1 MRGAPTRSKEVVER
15 YELHSALGAGG
26 MATVHLARFRGAVG
40 FARAVAVKRVHKHL
54 ANNPAVAAS
63 FANEARTA
71 SRVHHPNVVRL
82 LDVVAKNGEVLLVL
96 EYVSGE
102 SLAGA
107 LAACSKRSAR
117 VPLPIVSRILCDV
130 LEGLHAAHE
139 AVGEDGEP
147 LEIVHRDVSPQ
158 NVLLGADGVARVL
171 DFGIAKALANT
182 QEPTTKDGVLKG
194 KVSYLA
200 PEQLSGAR
208 PDRRV
213 DVYAAGI
220 ILWEALAGQRLFAG
234 KTPGA
239 VIAEALS
246 RDVPPP
252 STFRGDV
259 SPELDAVVARA
270 IERHRD
276 LRFSTAREMA
286 IALEAVCPP
295 AMSRDVA
302 SWLEEVSG
310 DAIRARV
317 KLVREMEG
325 SSSEPAG
332 VSAPLTGENED
343 ENEDE
348 TVSVATIPDAPAV
361 RGGRRRRFAIASVLL
376 GVSVVVGVGVQ
387 RGCRPT
393 SEPAERVT
401 TTESAESTDV
411 DLDMEP
417 ESIELPA
424 TSATASGVPSAR
436 SLPRRKPR
444 SRPSRSGAPCAN
456 PFRVDEH
463 GVRIPR
469 PECF

>member
-1 MRGAPTRSKEVVER
+1 M
-15 YELHSALGAGG
+15 
-26 MATVHLARFRGAVG
+26 
-40 FARAVAVKRVHKHL
+40 
-54 ANNPAVAAS
+54 
-63 FANEARTA
+63 
-71 SRVHHPNVVRL
+71 
-82 LDVVAKNGEVLLVL
+82 
-96 EYVSGE
+96 
-102 SLAGA
+102 
-107 LAACSKRSAR
+107 
-117 VPLPIVSRILCDV
+117 
-130 LEGLHAAHE
+130 
-139 AVGEDGEP
+139 
-147 LEIVHRDVSPQ
+147 SPQ

-252 STFRGDV
+252 STFRSDV

-332 VSAPLTGENED
+332 VSAPLTSENED

-348 TVSVATIPDAPAV
+348 TVSVATIPDAPVV

-411 DLDMEP
+411 DLDLEP

-424 TSATASGVPSAR
+424 TSATASGAPSAR

-444 SRPSRSGAPCAN
+444 SRPSRSGAPCTN